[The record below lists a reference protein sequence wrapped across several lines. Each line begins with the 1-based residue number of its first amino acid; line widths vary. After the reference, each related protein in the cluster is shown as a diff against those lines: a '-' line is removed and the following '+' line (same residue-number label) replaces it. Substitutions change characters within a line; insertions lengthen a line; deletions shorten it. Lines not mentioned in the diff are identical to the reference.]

1 MILAVC
7 QANLAKKDKCSKG
20 IALQESFD
28 STAALD
34 SIDKTSV
41 LKVYHGMIISVWQS
55 NLYSNDKNLK
65 GASFV

>member
-1 MILAVC
+1 MKAISVLKVQLSMILVVC
-7 QANLAKKDKCSKG
+7 QANLARNDKSSKG

-41 LKVYHGMIISVWQS
+41 LKVQQGMIISV
-55 NLYSNDKNLK
+55 
-65 GASFV
+65 

>member
-41 LKVYHGMIISVWQS
+41 LKVYHGMIISV
-55 NLYSNDKNLK
+55 
-65 GASFV
+65 